1 MEVIGRKMKHSFRGV
16 RMIIFQCDTE
26 ADGHL
31 RSELTA
37 ITREASC
44 KVKPYTSNASLSAHR
59 EQRKRRRG
67 AKETV
72 F

>member
-44 KVKPYTSNASLSAHR
+44 KVKSYTSNALLSAHR
-59 EQRKRRRG
+59 EERKRRRG